1 MKREWRGRCSLQQRR
16 LEFLHSSPK
25 NRPVIGVQK
34 PNHMSQQSRNKGAS
48 APSSLHPSAILDH
61 AIAAHRSGNLSDA
74 ERAYTTI
81 LKGSRT
87 HPVALHML
95 GLLHAQRGK
104 FADAEPLLKKA
115 ARADP
120 GNADVLFNYA
130 NVLRALDK
138 TDDAL
143 AWLAK
148 VIALSPNFAGA
159 HLNRGAILLARKELH
174 GAIAEF
180 DRAIAIA
187 PSSAAFANRGSA
199 FQQLGRLDEA
209 HGSYQSAVELAPSDP
224 QKHFALSEVL
234 TQMGRDDEAIGA
246 LERTVALDKAF
257 PFALSKLVASRRK
270 RADWRSFE
278 REQAALDEAVESGV
292 VVDPFTFF
300 HASSS
305 PAHQLTCAKTYVAN
319 VAPDRGAAIRKTP
332 SPVSRLRVAY
342 MSADFRSHATAHLMA
357 GVFEEHDR
365 ERFDVS
371 AISYGPDD
379 RGEMRNRL
387 KAAFERFED
396 VSHLTDEDVA
406 KLIRQLDI
414 EILVDLGG
422 FTAGARPKIL
432 ARRAAPIQVNYL
444 GFPGTMG
451 ASYIDYIMADRI
463 VIPEAEQQHYAEKVI
478 YLPDSYQAS
487 DARRP
492 LLPNAPARNRVGLAD
507 DAFVYCAF
515 NRTSKITPV
524 LFDVWMR
531 LLTKTA
537 GSVLWL
543 LDGEPIARENLRR
556 EAVARGI
563 GAERIVFAPPVAA
576 DEHLARHQ
584 LADLFLDTLPYNA
597 HTTASDALW
606 AGLPILTCLGTAF
619 AGRVAASLLNAVGLP
634 ELVTHSLD
642 EYEGLALR
650 IAHDSE
656 LRTAL
661 KSKLATNRTSWPL
674 FDTIGMTRHIEKAFN
689 EMWRRHCAGEA
700 PASFAV

>member
-1 MKREWRGRCSLQQRR
+1 
-16 LEFLHSSPK
+16 
-25 NRPVIGVQK
+25 
-34 PNHMSQQSRNKGAS
+34 MSQHGRNKGAS
-48 APSSLHPSAILDH
+48 APSSLHPSTVLDQ
-61 AIAAHRSGNLSDA
+61 AIAAHRAGNVSEA
-74 ERAYTTI
+74 ERAYTAI

-95 GLLHAQRGK
+95 GLLRAQRGN

-115 ARADP
+115 VRVDP
-120 GNADVLFNYA
+120 GNPDVLFNYA

-143 AWLAK
+143 DWLAK
-148 VIALSPNFAGA
+148 AIALAPNFAGA
-159 HLNRGAILLARKELH
+159 HLNRGAILMARKELH
-174 GAIAEF
+174 DAIAEF

-199 FQQLGRLDEA
+199 LHQLDRLDEA
-209 HGSYQSAVELAPSDP
+209 HDSYQRAVELGPSNP
-224 QKHFALSEVL
+224 QNHFLLSEVL
-234 TQMGRDDEAIGA
+234 TQMGRHDEAIGA

-257 PFALSKLVASRRK
+257 PFALSKLVGSRRQ

-278 REQAALDEAVESGV
+278 VEQAALDEAVESGV
-292 VVDPFTFF
+292 AVDPLTFF

-305 PAHQLTCAKTYVAN
+305 PAHQLTCAKTFVAK
-319 VAPDRGAAIRKTP
+319 VASERGAAIPRAP

-342 MSADFRSHATAHLMA
+342 LSADYRNHATANLMA

-365 ERFDVS
+365 ERFEVS

-379 RGEMRNRL
+379 RSEMRNRL
-387 KAAFERFED
+387 QAAFERFED
-396 VSHLTDEDVA
+396 VRDLADEDVV

-414 EILVDLGG
+414 DVLVDLGG
-422 FTAGARPKIL
+422 FTTGARPKIL
-432 ARRAAPIQVNYL
+432 ACRAAPLQVSYL

-451 ASYIDYIMADRI
+451 ASYIDYVIADRI
-463 VIPEAEQQHYAEKVI
+463 VIPEAEQKYYAEKVV
-478 YLPDSYQAS
+478 YLPDSYQAT

-492 LLPNAPARNRVGLAD
+492 LLPNGPTRSEVGLPE

-515 NRTSKITPV
+515 NRASKITPV

-531 LLTKTA
+531 LLTRTA

-543 LDGEPIARENLRR
+543 LDGDPTARENLRR
-556 EAVARGI
+556 EAVARGVA
-563 GAERIVFAPPVAA
+563 AERIVFAPPVPAY
-576 DEHLARHQ
+576 EHLARHR

-606 AGLPILTCLGTAF
+606 AGLPVLTCLGTAF

-634 ELVTHSLD
+634 ELVTRSLD
-642 EYEGLALR
+642 EYEVLALR
-650 IAHDSE
+650 IAHDAE

-661 KSKLATNRTSWPL
+661 KSKLAAHRASWPL
-674 FDTIGMTRHIEKAFN
+674 FDTVGMTRHIESAFN

-700 PASFAV
+700 PASFAVQISS

>member
-1 MKREWRGRCSLQQRR
+1 
-16 LEFLHSSPK
+16 
-25 NRPVIGVQK
+25 
-34 PNHMSQQSRNKGAS
+34 MSQQSRNKGAS
-48 APSSLHPSAILDH
+48 APSSSHLSVILDQ
-61 AIAAHRSGNLSDA
+61 AIAAHRSGNLAEA

-81 LKGSRT
+81 LKGSKT
-87 HPVALHML
+87 QPVALHML
-95 GLLHAQRGK
+95 GLLHAQKGD
-104 FADAEPLLKKA
+104 FAHAEPLLKKA
-115 ARADP
+115 ARINPGDP
-120 GNADVLFNYA
+120 HVLFNYA
-130 NVLRALDK
+130 NVLRALNK

-143 AWLAK
+143 AWFAK
-148 VIALSPNFAGA
+148 AIALSPNLADA
-159 HLNRGAILLARKELH
+159 HLNRGAILLARHELRE
-174 GAIAEF
+174 AIAEF

-199 FQQLGRLDEA
+199 FRELGQLDEA
-209 HGSYQSAVELAPSDP
+209 LASYQRAVELAPSNP
-224 QKHFALSEVL
+224 QMHFALSEVL
-234 TQMGRDDEAIGA
+234 TQMGRHDEAIGA
-246 LERTVALDKAF
+246 LERTVALNKAF
-257 PFALSKLVASRRK
+257 PFALSKLVDFRRK

-278 REQAALDEAVESGV
+278 REQAGLDEAVESGV
-292 VVDPFTFF
+292 AVDPFTFL

-305 PAHQLTCAKTYVAN
+305 PALELACAKVFVAI
-319 VAPDRGAAIRKTP
+319 VAPERDPARPRTP
-332 SPVSRLRVAY
+332 SPAARLRIAY
-342 MSADFRSHATAHLMA
+342 LSADFRNHATANLMA

-365 ERFDVS
+365 ARFDIT

-379 RGEMRNRL
+379 GSKMRDRL

-396 VSHLTDEDVA
+396 GSHLTDEDVVE
-406 KLIRQLDI
+406 LIRQLDI
-414 EILVDLGG
+414 EVLVDLGG

-463 VIPEAEQQHYAEKVI
+463 VIPEGEQKHYAEKVI
-478 YLPDSYQAS
+478 YLPHTYQAT

-492 LLPNAPARNRVGLAD
+492 LPANGPPRSEVGLPD
-507 DAFVYCAF
+507 DAFVYCGF
-515 NRTSKITPV
+515 NRTSKITPP

-531 LLTKTA
+531 LLAKTA

-543 LDGEPIARENLRR
+543 LDGDPIARENLRR

-563 GAERIVFAPPVAA
+563 AAERIVFAPQVPA
-576 DEHLARHQ
+576 DQHLARHR

-597 HTTASDALW
+597 HTATSDALW
-606 AGLPILTCLGTAF
+606 AGLPVLTCLGTAF
-619 AGRVAASLLNAVGLP
+619 PGRVAASLLNAVGLP
-634 ELVTHSLD
+634 ELVTRSLD

-661 KSKLATNRTSWPL
+661 ASKLATHRSTWPL
-674 FDTIGMTRHIEKAFN
+674 FDTVGMTRHLEKAFV
-689 EMWRRHCAGEA
+689 ETWRRHCAGEA

>member
-1 MKREWRGRCSLQQRR
+1 
-16 LEFLHSSPK
+16 
-25 NRPVIGVQK
+25 
-34 PNHMSQQSRNKGAS
+34 MSQQSRNKGAS
-48 APSSLHPSAILDH
+48 APTSPHLSANLDQ
-61 AIAAHRSGNLSDA
+61 AIAAHRSGNLLEA

-81 LKGSRT
+81 LKGSKT
-87 HPVALHML
+87 QPVALHML
-95 GLLHAQRGK
+95 GLLHAQRGD
-104 FADAEPLLKKA
+104 FVDAEPLLKKA
-115 ARADP
+115 VRVDP
-120 GNADVLFNYA
+120 DNPHVLFNYA

-148 VIALSPNFAGA
+148 ALALSPNFADA
-159 HLNRGAILLARKELH
+159 HLNRGAILMARQELH

-199 FQQLGRLDEA
+199 FRQLGQLDDS
-209 HGSYQSAVELAPSDP
+209 HDSYQSAIELAPPNP
-224 QKHFALSEVL
+224 QNHFVLSEVL
-234 TQMGRDDEAIGA
+234 TQMGRHEEAVGA
-246 LERTVALDKAF
+246 LERTVALNKAF
-257 PFALSKLVASRRK
+257 PFALSNLVASRRK

-278 REQAALDEAVESGV
+278 HEQTALDEAVETGV
-292 VVDPFTFF
+292 AVDPFTFF

-305 PAHQLTCAKTYVAN
+305 PARQLTCAKTYVAN
-319 VAPDRGAAIRKTP
+319 VAPERAGEIPRMP

-342 MSADFRSHATAHLMA
+342 LSADFRNHATANLMA

-365 ERFDVS
+365 ERFAVS

-379 RGEMRNRL
+379 GSKMRDRL
-387 KAAFERFED
+387 NAAFERFED
-396 VSHLTDEDVA
+396 VSRLTDQDVVT
-406 KLIRQLDI
+406 LIRQLDI
-414 EILVDLGG
+414 EVLVDLGG

-463 VIPEAEQQHYAEKVI
+463 VIPEDEQKHYAEKVI
-478 YLPDSYQAS
+478 YLPHGYQAT
-487 DARRP
+487 DAKRS
-492 LLPNAPARNRVGLAD
+492 LLLNGPTRSEVGLAE

-515 NRTSKITPV
+515 NRTPKITPV

-531 LLTKTA
+531 LLSKTA
-537 GSVLWL
+537 GSILWL
-543 LDGEPIARENLRR
+543 LDGDPIASENLRR

-563 GAERIVFAPPVAA
+563 AAERIVFAPIVPA

-584 LADLFLDTLPYNA
+584 LADLYLDTLPYNA
-597 HTTASDALW
+597 HTSTSDALW
-606 AGLPILTCLGTAF
+606 AGLPVLTCLGTAF

-634 ELVTHSLD
+634 ELVTRSLD

-656 LRTAL
+656 LRAAL
-661 KSKLATNRTSWPL
+661 KSKLATHRSTWPL
-674 FDTIGMTRHIEKAFN
+674 FDTVGMTRQIEKAFN
-689 EMWRRHCAGEA
+689 EMWRRHCAGET

>member
-1 MKREWRGRCSLQQRR
+1 
-16 LEFLHSSPK
+16 
-25 NRPVIGVQK
+25 
-34 PNHMSQQSRNKGAS
+34 MSQQSRNRGAS
-48 APSSLHPSAILDH
+48 APASLHRSAILDQ
-61 AIAAHRSGNLSDA
+61 AIAAHRSGNLSEA

-81 LKGSRT
+81 LRGSRT

-95 GLLHAQRGK
+95 GLLHAQRGN
-104 FADAEPLLKKA
+104 FGEAEPLLKKA
-115 ARADP
+115 VRLDA
-120 GNADVLFNYA
+120 GNPDVLFNYA

-143 AWLAK
+143 AWFAK
-148 VIALSPNFAGA
+148 VIVLSPNFAEA
-159 HLNRGAILLARKELH
+159 HLNRGAILMARQELH

-199 FQQLGRLDEA
+199 FRQLGQLDEA
-209 HGSYQSAVELAPSDP
+209 HDSYQNAIELAPPNP
-224 QKHFALSEVL
+224 QNHFVLSEVL
-234 TQMGRDDEAIGA
+234 TQMGRHDEAIGA

-257 PFALSKLVASRRK
+257 PFALSNLVASRRK
-270 RADWRSFE
+270 RADWRNFE
-278 REQAALDEAVESGV
+278 REQAALDEAVKTGV
-292 VVDPFTFF
+292 AVDPFTFF

-319 VAPDRGAAIRKTP
+319 VVPGRGAAISGTP
-332 SPVSRLRVAY
+332 SPASRLRVAY
-342 MSADFRSHATAHLMA
+342 LSADFRNHATAHLMA
-357 GVFEEHDR
+357 GVFEAHDR
-365 ERFDVS
+365 ERFEIS

-379 RGEMRNRL
+379 GGEMRDRL

-396 VSHLTDEDVA
+396 VSHLPDEDVVE
-406 KLIRQLDI
+406 LIRQLGI
-414 EILVDLGG
+414 EVLVDLGG

-451 ASYIDYIMADRI
+451 ASYIDYVMADRI
-463 VIPEAEQQHYAEKVI
+463 VIPEGEQQHYAEKVI
-478 YLPDSYQAS
+478 YLPDSYQAT

-492 LLPNAPARNRVGLAD
+492 ILANGPARSEVGLAE

-515 NRTSKITPV
+515 NRTSKITPL

-531 LLTKTA
+531 LLSKTD

-543 LDGEPIARENLRR
+543 LDGDPIARENLRR

-563 GAERIVFAPPVAA
+563 AADRIVFAPLVPT

-597 HTTASDALW
+597 HTGASDALW
-606 AGLPILTCLGTAF
+606 AGLPVLTCLGTAF

-634 ELVTHSLD
+634 ELVTRSLD
-642 EYEGLALR
+642 EYEDLALR

-661 KSKLATNRTSWPL
+661 KSKLASHRTTWPL
-674 FDTIGMTRHIEKAFN
+674 FDTARMTRHIEKALN
-689 EMWRRHCAGEA
+689 EMWRRHYAGEA

>member
-1 MKREWRGRCSLQQRR
+1 MHQFTKKPTRRRGAES
-16 LEFLHSSPK
+16 
-25 NRPVIGVQK
+25 
-34 PNHMSQQSRNKGAS
+34 NHMSQQGRNKGAS
-48 APSSLHPSAILDH
+48 APTSPHLSANLDQ
-61 AIAAHRSGNLSDA
+61 AIAAHRSGNLLEA

-81 LKGSRT
+81 LKGSKT
-87 HPVALHML
+87 QPVALHML
-95 GLLHAQRGK
+95 GLLHAQRGD

-115 ARADP
+115 ARIDA
-120 GNADVLFNYA
+120 GNPDVLFNYA

-143 AWLAK
+143 AWFAK
-148 VIALSPNFAGA
+148 VIALAPNFADA
-159 HLNRGAILLARKELH
+159 HLNRGAILMARQELH
-174 GAIAEF
+174 DAITEF

-199 FQQLGRLDEA
+199 FQKLGQLDEA
-209 HGSYQSAVELAPSDP
+209 LANYQHAVELAPSNP
-224 QKHFALSEVL
+224 QNHFVLSEIL
-234 TQMGRDDEAIGA
+234 AQMGRDDEAIGA
-246 LERTVALDKAF
+246 LERTVALNKAF
-257 PFALSKLVASRRK
+257 PFALSKLVAFRRK

-278 REQAALDEAVESGV
+278 HEQTALDEAVKTGV
-292 VVDPFTFF
+292 PVDPFNFF

-305 PAHQLTCAKTYVAN
+305 SALQLTCAKTYVAE
-319 VAPDRGAAIRKTP
+319 VAPDRHVAIPRTP

-342 MSADFRSHATAHLMA
+342 LSADFRNHATANLMA
-357 GVFEEHDR
+357 GVFEEHDHA
-365 ERFDVS
+365 RFEVS

-379 RGEMRNRL
+379 GSKMRDRL
-387 KAAFERFED
+387 NAAFERFED
-396 VSHLTDEDVA
+396 VSRLTDQDVV

-414 EILVDLGG
+414 EVLVDLGG

-463 VIPEAEQQHYAEKVI
+463 VIPEGEQQHYAEKVI
-478 YLPDSYQAS
+478 YLPHSYQAT
-487 DARRP
+487 DARRQ
-492 LLPNAPARNRVGLAD
+492 LLPNGSTRSEVGLLD

-515 NRTSKITPV
+515 NRISKITPP

-531 LLTKTA
+531 LLAKTA

-543 LDGEPIARENLRR
+543 LDGDPIASENLRR
-556 EAVARGI
+556 EAVARRI
-563 GAERIVFAPPVAA
+563 AAERIVFAPQVPA
-576 DEHLARHQ
+576 DEHLARHR
-584 LADLFLDTLPYNA
+584 LADLYLDTLPYNA
-597 HTTASDALW
+597 HTATSDALW
-606 AGLPILTCLGTAF
+606 AGLPVLTCLGTAF

-634 ELVTHSLD
+634 ELVTQSLD

-661 KSKLATNRTSWPL
+661 KSKLAAHRSTWPL
-674 FDTIGMTRHIEKAFN
+674 FDTVGMTRHLEKAFN
-689 EMWRRHCAGEA
+689 EMWRRHCAGET

>member
-1 MKREWRGRCSLQQRR
+1 
-16 LEFLHSSPK
+16 
-25 NRPVIGVQK
+25 
-34 PNHMSQQSRNKGAS
+34 MSQQNRNKGAS
-48 APSSLHPSAILDH
+48 AHSAILDH
-61 AIAAHRSGNLSDA
+61 AIAAHRSGNISEA

-81 LKGSRT
+81 LRGSKT

-95 GLLHAQRGK
+95 GLLHAQRGN

-115 ARADP
+115 ARVNPDDP
-120 GNADVLFNYA
+120 HVVFNYA

-143 AWLAK
+143 AWLSKA
-148 VIALSPNFAGA
+148 IALSPNFADA
-159 HLNRGAILLARKELH
+159 HLNRGAILIARQEFRDAIVEL
-174 GAIAEF
+174 
-180 DRAIAIA
+180 DRAIALA

-199 FQQLGRLDEA
+199 FQQLGQLDEA
-209 HGSYQSAVELAPSDP
+209 HDSYRNAIKLAPSNP
-224 QKHFALSEVL
+224 QNHFALSEIL
-234 TQMGRDDEAIGA
+234 TQIGRHDEAIGA

-257 PFALSKLVASRRK
+257 PFALSQLVASRRK

-278 REQAALDEAVESGV
+278 REQAALDEAVEAGV
-292 VVDPFTFF
+292 AIDPFTFF

-305 PAHQLTCAKTYVAN
+305 PALQLACAKTYVAS
-319 VAPDRGAAIRKTP
+319 VAPERGLAISGTP
-332 SPVSRLRVAY
+332 SPASRLRVAY
-342 MSADFRSHATAHLMA
+342 LSADFRNHATANLMA
-357 GVFEEHDR
+357 GLFEAHDR
-365 ERFDVS
+365 KRFDVS

-379 RGEMRNRL
+379 GSIMRDRL
-387 KAAFERFED
+387 KAAFERYED
-396 VSHLTDEDVA
+396 VRDLADEGVVE
-406 KLIRQLDI
+406 LIRQLDI
-414 EILVDLGG
+414 DILVDLGG

-451 ASYIDYIMADRI
+451 ASYIDYVMADRV
-463 VIPEAEQQHYAEKVI
+463 VIPEGEQKYYAEKVI
-478 YLPDSYQAS
+478 YLPDSYQVT
-487 DARRP
+487 DAKRP
-492 LLPNAPARNRVGLAD
+492 VLPNVPARSEVGLAD

-515 NRTSKITPV
+515 NRMSKFTPA

-531 LLTKTA
+531 LLGKTA

-543 LDGEPIARENLRR
+543 LEGDPIARENLRR

-563 GAERIVFAPPVAA
+563 AAERIVFAPHAPV

-584 LADLFLDTLPYNA
+584 LADLFLDTLPYTS
-597 HTTASDALW
+597 HTAASDALW
-606 AGLPILTCLGTAF
+606 AGLPVVTCLGTAF

-634 ELVTHSLD
+634 ELVTRSLD
-642 EYEGLALR
+642 EYESLALR

-656 LRTAL
+656 LRIAL
-661 KSKLATNRTSWPL
+661 KSKLASQRATWPL
-674 FDTIGMTRHIEKAFN
+674 FDTVKMTRNIEKAFN

>member
-1 MKREWRGRCSLQQRR
+1 M
-16 LEFLHSSPK
+16 
-25 NRPVIGVQK
+25 
-34 PNHMSQQSRNKGAS
+34 A
-48 APSSLHPSAILDH
+48 
-61 AIAAHRSGNLSDA
+61 
-74 ERAYTTI
+74 I

-95 GLLHAQRGK
+95 GLLHAQRGN
-104 FADAEPLLKKA
+104 FPDAEPLLKKA
-115 ARADP
+115 VRVDP
-120 GNADVLFNYA
+120 GNPDVLFNYA

-143 AWLAK
+143 DWLAK
-148 VIALSPNFAGA
+148 AIALAPNFAGA
-159 HLNRGAILLARKELH
+159 HLNRGAILMARKELH
-174 GAIAEF
+174 DAIAEF

-199 FQQLGRLDEA
+199 LHQLDRLDEA
-209 HGSYQSAVELAPSDP
+209 HDSYQRAVELGPSNP
-224 QKHFALSEVL
+224 QNHFLLSEVL
-234 TQMGRDDEAIGA
+234 TQMGRHDEAIGA
-246 LERTVALDKAF
+246 LERTVALEKAF
-257 PFALSKLVASRRK
+257 PFALSKLVGSRRK
-270 RADWRSFE
+270 RADWRNFE
-278 REQAALDEAVESGV
+278 REQAALDEAVETGV
-292 VVDPFTFF
+292 AVDPFTFF

-305 PAHQLTCAKTYVAN
+305 PAHQLTCAKTYVVN
-319 VAPDRGAAIRKTP
+319 VAPEWGAAISGTP
-332 SPVSRLRVAY
+332 SPASRLRVAY
-342 MSADFRSHATAHLMA
+342 LSADFYNHATAHLMA

-365 ERFDVS
+365 ERFEIS

-379 RGEMRNRL
+379 RGEMRGRL

-396 VSHLTDEDVA
+396 VSHLPDEDVVE
-406 KLIRQLDI
+406 LIRQLNI
-414 EILVDLGG
+414 EVLVDLGG

-451 ASYIDYIMADRI
+451 ASYIDYVMADRI
-463 VIPEAEQQHYAEKVI
+463 VIPEGEQKHYAEKVI
-478 YLPDSYQAS
+478 YLPDSYQAT

-492 LLPNAPARNRVGLAD
+492 PLPNGPARSEVGLAD

-515 NRTSKITPV
+515 NRTSKITPL

-531 LLTKTA
+531 LLAKTA

-543 LDGEPIARENLRR
+543 LDGDPIARENLRR

-563 GAERIVFAPPVAA
+563 AADRIVFAPLVPA

-597 HTTASDALW
+597 HTGASDALW
-606 AGLPILTCLGTAF
+606 AGLPVLTCLGTAF

-634 ELVTHSLD
+634 ELVTRSLD
-642 EYEGLALR
+642 EYEDLALQ
-650 IAHDSE
+650 IARDSE

-661 KSKLATNRTSWPL
+661 KSKLAARRTTWPL
-674 FDTIGMTRHIEKAFN
+674 FDTAQMTRHIEKAFN
-689 EMWRRHCAGEA
+689 EMWRRHYAGEA

>member
-1 MKREWRGRCSLQQRR
+1 MT
-16 LEFLHSSPK
+16 
-25 NRPVIGVQK
+25 
-34 PNHMSQQSRNKGAS
+34 QQSRSNGAS
-48 APSSLHPSAILDH
+48 ALSSARPSAILDL
-61 AIAAHRSGNLSDA
+61 AIAAHRSGKLSEA
-74 ERAYTTI
+74 EQAYTTI
-81 LKGSRT
+81 LRGSKT

-95 GLLHAQRGK
+95 GLLHAQRGN

-115 ARADP
+115 ARVDS
-120 GNADVLFNYA
+120 GNPHVLFNYA
-130 NVLRALDK
+130 NVLRALEK

-143 AWLAK
+143 VWFAK
-148 VIALSPNFAGA
+148 VIVLSPNFADA
-159 HLNRGAILLARKELH
+159 HLNRGAILLARKDLH

-180 DRAIAIA
+180 DRAIAVA

-199 FQQLGRLDEA
+199 FHQLGQLDEA
-209 HGSYQSAVELAPSDP
+209 RDSYQSAVELAPSDP
-224 QKHFALSEVL
+224 QSHFALSEVL

-246 LERTVALDKAF
+246 LERTVALNKAF
-257 PFALSKLVASRRK
+257 PFALSKLVGFRRK
-270 RADWRSFE
+270 RADWRGFE
-278 REQAALDEAVESGV
+278 REQVALDEAVASGV
-292 VVDPFTFF
+292 VIDPMVFL

-305 PAHQLTCAKTYVAN
+305 PAHQLTCMKTYVAE
-319 VAPDRGAAIRKTP
+319 VVPERGAAISRTRLP
-332 SPVSRLRVAY
+332 ASRLRVAY
-342 MSADFRSHATAHLMA
+342 MSADFRRHATAYLTA
-357 GVFEEHDR
+357 GLFEAHDR

-379 RGEMRNRL
+379 GSQMRSRL

-396 VSHLTDEDVA
+396 VSHLTKEDTV

-414 EILVDLGG
+414 DILVDLGG
-422 FTAGARPKIL
+422 FTAFARPEIL
-432 ARRAAPIQVNYL
+432 ARRAAPLQVNYL

-451 ASYIDYIMADRI
+451 ASYIDYVMADRI
-463 VIPEAEQQHYAEKVI
+463 VIPEDEQKHYAEKVI
-478 YLPDSYQAS
+478 YLPDSYQVT
-487 DARRP
+487 DAKRP
-492 LLPNAPARNRVGLAD
+492 ILPNVPARSEVGLPE

-515 NRTSKITPV
+515 NRTSKITPL

-543 LDGEPIARENLRR
+543 LDGDPAARENLRR
-556 EAVARGI
+556 EAVARGVA
-563 GAERIVFAPPVAA
+563 AERIVFAPSVPA

-606 AGLPILTCLGTAF
+606 AGLPVLTCLGTAF

-634 ELVTHSLD
+634 ELVTRSLE
-642 EYEGLALR
+642 EYERLALR
-650 IAHDSE
+650 IAQDSE

-661 KSKLATNRTSWPL
+661 KSKLATHRSTWPL
-674 FDTIGMTRHIEKAFN
+674 FDTVGMTRHIEKAFD

-700 PASFAV
+700 PASFAVQAG

>member
-1 MKREWRGRCSLQQRR
+1 
-16 LEFLHSSPK
+16 
-25 NRPVIGVQK
+25 
-34 PNHMSQQSRNKGAS
+34 MSQQRRNKGAS
-48 APSSLHPSAILDH
+48 APSSLHPSAILDQ

-74 ERAYTTI
+74 ERAYASI
-81 LKGSRT
+81 LRASRT
-87 HPVALHML
+87 HPIALHML
-95 GLLHAQRGK
+95 GLLHAQRGN
-104 FADAEPLLKKA
+104 FVDAEPLLKKA
-115 ARADP
+115 ARVEP
-120 GNADVLFNYA
+120 GNPQVLFNYA

-148 VIALSPNFAGA
+148 AIALSPNFADA
-159 HLNRGAILLARKELH
+159 HLNRGAILMARQELH
-174 GAIAEF
+174 AAIAEF

-199 FQQLGRLDEA
+199 FQQLGQLDEA
-209 HGSYQSAVELAPSDP
+209 HDSYQRAAALAPSDP
-224 QKHFALSEVL
+224 QNHFALSEVL
-234 TQMGRDDEAIGA
+234 TRMGRDDEAIGA

-278 REQAALDEAVESGV
+278 REQAALDEILEAGALI
-292 VVDPFTFF
+292 DPFTFF

-305 PAHQLTCAKTYVAN
+305 PARQLTCAKTYVAN
-319 VAPDRGAAIRKTP
+319 VAPDRGAARPRTP
-332 SPVSRLRVAY
+332 SPASRLRVAY
-342 MSADFRSHATAHLMA
+342 MSADFRNHATANLMA
-357 GVFEEHDR
+357 GVFEAHDR
-365 ERFDVS
+365 ARFDIS

-379 RGEMRNRL
+379 RSEMRNRL

-396 VSHLTDEDVA
+396 VSHLADEDVVELTR
-406 KLIRQLDI
+406 KLDI

-432 ARRAAPIQVNYL
+432 ARRPAPIQVSYL

-463 VIPEAEQQHYAEKVI
+463 VIPEAEQQHYTEKVI
-478 YLPDSYQAS
+478 YLPDSYQAT

-492 LLPNAPARNRVGLAD
+492 LLPNAPARSEVGLAD

-515 NRTSKITPV
+515 NRTPKITPL

-531 LLTKTA
+531 LLAKTPK
-537 GSVLWL
+537 SVLWL
-543 LDGEPIARENLRR
+543 LDGDPIATENLRR
-556 EAVARGI
+556 EAAARGI
-563 GAERIVFAPPVAA
+563 AAERIVFAPSVPAE
-576 DEHLARHQ
+576 EHLARHQ

-597 HTTASDALW
+597 HTAASDALW
-606 AGLPILTCLGTAF
+606 AGLPVVTCLGTAF

-634 ELVTHSLD
+634 ELVTRSLD
-642 EYEGLALR
+642 EYEALALR
-650 IAHDSE
+650 IAHDVE

-661 KSKLATNRTSWPL
+661 KSKLAAHRSTRPL
-674 FDTIGMTRHIEKAFN
+674 FDTVRMTRHIEKALS

-700 PASFAV
+700 PASFAVPTSP

>member
-1 MKREWRGRCSLQQRR
+1 
-16 LEFLHSSPK
+16 
-25 NRPVIGVQK
+25 
-34 PNHMSQQSRNKGAS
+34 MSQQSRNKGAS
-48 APSSLHPSAILDH
+48 APTSPHLSANLDQ
-61 AIAAHRSGNLSDA
+61 AIAAHRSGNLLEA

-81 LKGSRT
+81 LKGSKT
-87 HPVALHML
+87 HPIALHML
-95 GLLHAQRGK
+95 GLLHIQQGD

-115 ARADP
+115 VRVDP
-120 GNADVLFNYA
+120 GNPHVVFNYA

-143 AWLAK
+143 AWFAK
-148 VIALSPNFAGA
+148 VIALSPNFAEA

-174 GAIAEF
+174 GAIAEL

-199 FQQLGRLDEA
+199 FQQLGQLDEA
-209 HGSYQSAVELAPSDP
+209 LVGYQRAVELAPSNP
-224 QKHFALSEVL
+224 QNHFALSEIL
-234 TQMGRDDEAIGA
+234 AQMGRDDEAIGA
-246 LERTVALDKAF
+246 LERTIALNKAF
-257 PFALSKLVASRRK
+257 PFALSKLVAFRRK

-278 REQAALDEAVESGV
+278 HEQTALDEAVKTGV
-292 VVDPFTFF
+292 AVDPFIFF

-305 PAHQLTCAKTYVAN
+305 SALQLTCAKTYVAEI
-319 VAPDRGAAIRKTP
+319 APDRRVAIPRPP

-342 MSADFRSHATAHLMA
+342 LSADFRRHATAHLTA

-365 ERFDVS
+365 ARFDVT
-371 AISYGPDD
+371 AISYGPED
-379 RGEMRNRL
+379 GSEMRSRL

-396 VSHLTDEDVA
+396 VSHLTDEDVV

-414 EILVDLGG
+414 EVLVDLGG

-451 ASYIDYIMADRI
+451 ASYIDYVMADRI
-463 VIPEAEQQHYAEKVI
+463 VIPEGEQKHYAEKVI
-478 YLPDSYQAS
+478 YLPDSYQAT

-492 LLPNAPARNRVGLAD
+492 PLPNGPARSEAGLAD

-515 NRTSKITPV
+515 NRTSKITPL

-531 LLTKTA
+531 LLAKTA

-543 LDGEPIARENLRR
+543 LDGDPIARENLKR
-556 EAVARGI
+556 EAIARGI
-563 GAERIVFAPPVAA
+563 AAERIVFAPQVPA

-584 LADLFLDTLPYNA
+584 LADLYLDTLPYNA
-597 HTTASDALW
+597 HTSTSDALW
-606 AGLPILTCLGTAF
+606 AGLPVLTCLGTAF
-619 AGRVAASLLNAVGLP
+619 PGRVAASLLNAVGLP
-634 ELVTHSLD
+634 ELVTLSLD

-661 KSKLATNRTSWPL
+661 KSKLAAHRSTWPL
-674 FDTIGMTRHIEKAFN
+674 FDTAGMTRHLEKAFN

>member
-1 MKREWRGRCSLQQRR
+1 
-16 LEFLHSSPK
+16 
-25 NRPVIGVQK
+25 
-34 PNHMSQQSRNKGAS
+34 MSQQSRNKGAS
-48 APSSLHPSAILDH
+48 APTSPHLSANLDQ
-61 AIAAHRSGNLSDA
+61 AIAAHRSGNLLEA

-81 LKGSRT
+81 LKGSKT
-87 HPVALHML
+87 QPVALHML
-95 GLLHAQRGK
+95 GLLHAQRGD

-115 ARADP
+115 VRVDP
-120 GNADVLFNYA
+120 SNPHVLFNYA

-148 VIALSPNFAGA
+148 AIALSPNFADA
-159 HLNRGAILLARKELH
+159 HLNRGAILMARQELH

-180 DRAIAIA
+180 DRAIAIR
-187 PSSAAFANRGSA
+187 PSSAAFANRGSV
-199 FQQLGRLDEA
+199 FQQLGQLDEA
-209 HGSYQSAVELAPSDP
+209 LGSYQRAVELAPSDP
-224 QKHFALSEVL
+224 QNHFALSEVL

-246 LERTVALDKAF
+246 LERTIALNKTF

-278 REQAALDEAVESGV
+278 HEQATLDEAVESGV
-292 VVDPFTFF
+292 AIDPFTFF

-305 PAHQLTCAKTYVAN
+305 PARQLTCAKTYVAN
-319 VAPDRGAAIRKTP
+319 VAPERAGEIPRTP
-332 SPVSRLRVAY
+332 PPVSRLRVAY
-342 MSADFRSHATAHLMA
+342 LSADFRNHATANLMA

-365 ERFDVS
+365 ARFAVS

-379 RGEMRNRL
+379 GSKMRDRL
-387 KAAFERFED
+387 NAAFERFED
-396 VSHLTDEDVA
+396 VSRLTDQDVV

-414 EILVDLGG
+414 EVLVDLGG

-432 ARRAAPIQVNYL
+432 AHRAAPIQVNYL

-463 VIPEAEQQHYAEKVI
+463 VIPEGEQKYYAEKVV
-478 YLPDSYQAS
+478 YLPDSYQAT
-487 DARRP
+487 DAKRS
-492 LLPNAPARNRVGLAD
+492 LLPNVPARSEVGLAE

-515 NRTSKITPV
+515 NRTPKITPV

-531 LLTKTA
+531 LLAKTA

-543 LDGEPIARENLRR
+543 LDGDPIARENLKR

-563 GAERIVFAPPVAA
+563 AAERIVFAPQVPA

-584 LADLFLDTLPYNA
+584 LADLYLDTLPYNA
-597 HTTASDALW
+597 HTAASDALW
-606 AGLPILTCLGTAF
+606 AGLPVLSCLGTAF

-634 ELVTHSLD
+634 ELVTRSLD
-642 EYEGLALR
+642 EYESLALR
-650 IAHDSE
+650 IAHDSD
-656 LRTAL
+656 LRAAL
-661 KSKLATNRTSWPL
+661 KSKLATNRSTWPL
-674 FDTIGMTRHIEKAFN
+674 FDTVGMTRHIEKAFN

>member
-1 MKREWRGRCSLQQRR
+1 
-16 LEFLHSSPK
+16 
-25 NRPVIGVQK
+25 
-34 PNHMSQQSRNKGAS
+34 MSQQSRNKGAS
-48 APSSLHPSAILDH
+48 APSSLHTSAILDQ
-61 AIAAHRSGNLSDA
+61 AIAAHRSGDLPAA

-81 LKGSRT
+81 LRGSRT
-87 HPVALHML
+87 HPIALHML
-95 GLLHAQRGK
+95 GLLHAQRGN

-115 ARADP
+115 VRVDS
-120 GNADVLFNYA
+120 GNPDVLFNYA

-148 VIALSPNFAGA
+148 AIALSPNFADA
-159 HLNRGAILLARKELH
+159 HLNRGAILMARQELH

-199 FQQLGRLDEA
+199 FQQLDRLDEA
-209 HGSYQSAVELAPSDP
+209 HDSYQRAVELAPSNP
-224 QKHFALSEVL
+224 QNHFALSEVL
-234 TQMGRDDEAIGA
+234 AQLGRHDEAVAA
-246 LERTVALDKAF
+246 LERTVALKKAF
-257 PFALSKLVASRRK
+257 PFALSKLVASRRQL
-270 RADWRSFE
+270 ADWRSFE
-278 REQAALDEAVESGV
+278 TEQAALDEAVEAGV
-292 VVDPFTFF
+292 AVDPFTFF

-319 VAPDRGAAIRKTP
+319 VAPERGAAIPKTP

-357 GVFEEHDR
+357 GLFEEHDR

-379 RGEMRNRL
+379 RSEMRGRL

-396 VSHLTDEDVA
+396 VSHLTDEDVV

-414 EILVDLGG
+414 EVLVDLGG

-432 ARRAAPIQVNYL
+432 ARRPAPIQVNYL

-463 VIPEAEQQHYAEKVI
+463 VIPEGEQKHYAEKVI
-478 YLPDSYQAS
+478 YLPDSYQAT
-487 DARRP
+487 DAKRTD
-492 LLPNAPARNRVGLAD
+492 LSNVPARSEVGLAD

-515 NRTSKITPV
+515 NRTSKITPL

-543 LDGEPIARENLRR
+543 LDSDPIARENLRR

-563 GAERIVFAPPVAA
+563 AAERIVFAPHVPPE
-576 DEHLARHQ
+576 EHLARHQ
-584 LADLFLDTLPYNA
+584 LADLFLDTSPYNA
-597 HTTASDALW
+597 HTAASDALW
-606 AGLPILTCLGTAF
+606 AGLPVLTCLGTAF

-634 ELVTHSLD
+634 ELVTRSLD

-661 KSKLATNRTSWPL
+661 KSKLKTHRSTWPL
-674 FDTIGMTRHIEKAFN
+674 FDTVGMTRHVEKAFN
-689 EMWRRHCAGEA
+689 EIWRRHCAGEA

>member
-1 MKREWRGRCSLQQRR
+1 
-16 LEFLHSSPK
+16 
-25 NRPVIGVQK
+25 
-34 PNHMSQQSRNKGAS
+34 MSQQSRNTGAS
-48 APSSLHPSAILDH
+48 APSSLHPSAALDK
-61 AIAAHRSGNLSDA
+61 AISAQRSGNLSDA

-87 HPVALHML
+87 HPIALHML
-95 GLLHAQRGK
+95 GLLHAQRGN
-104 FADAEPLLKKA
+104 FAGAEPLLKKA
-115 ARADP
+115 ARVDS
-120 GNADVLFNYA
+120 GNPDVLFNYA

-148 VIALSPNFAGA
+148 VIALSPNFADA
-159 HLNRGAILLARKELH
+159 HLNRGAILMARHELH

-180 DRAIAIA
+180 DRAIAIE

-199 FQQLGRLDEA
+199 FHQLGQFDEA
-209 HGSYQSAVELAPSDP
+209 HDSYRRAIELAPSNP
-224 QKHFALSEVL
+224 QNHFVLSEVL
-234 TQMGRDDEAIGA
+234 TQMGREDEAITA
-246 LERTVALDKAF
+246 LERTVALNKTF
-257 PFALSKLVASRRK
+257 PFAFSKLVASRRM

-278 REQAALDEAVESGV
+278 VEQAAMDDAVDSHV
-292 VVDPFTFF
+292 PIDPFTFF

-305 PAHQLTCAKTYVAN
+305 PARQLTCAKTYVAN
-319 VAPDRGAAIRKTP
+319 VAPERGAAILRTP
-332 SPVSRLRVAY
+332 SPTSRLRVAY
-342 MSADFRSHATAHLMA
+342 LSADFRRHATAHLMA
-357 GVFEEHDR
+357 GVIEEHDR
-365 ERFDVS
+365 ERFEIS

-379 RGEMRNRL
+379 RSEMRDRL
-387 KAAFERFED
+387 TAAFERFED
-396 VSHLTDEDVA
+396 VSHFADEDVV

-414 EILVDLGG
+414 EVLVDLGG

-432 ARRAAPIQVNYL
+432 AGRAAPIQVNYL

-451 ASYIDYIMADRI
+451 ASYIDYVMADRI
-463 VIPEAEQQHYAEKVI
+463 VIPEGEQQHYAEKVI
-478 YLPDSYQAS
+478 YLPDTYQAT

-492 LLPNAPARNRVGLAD
+492 LPQNVPARTEVGLAD

-515 NRTSKITPV
+515 NRTAKITPV

-531 LLTKTA
+531 LLAKTA

-543 LDGEPIARENLRR
+543 LDGDPIATENLRR

-563 GAERIVFAPPVAA
+563 AAERIVFAPNVPA

-597 HTTASDALW
+597 HTGASDALW
-606 AGLPILTCLGTAF
+606 AGLPVLTCLGTAF

-634 ELVTHSLD
+634 ELVTQSLD
-642 EYEGLALR
+642 KYEELALR
-650 IAHDSE
+650 IARDSE

-661 KSKLATNRTSWPL
+661 KSKLAAHRATWPL
-674 FDTIGMTRHIEKAFN
+674 FDTTRMARHIEKAFN
-689 EMWRRHCAGEA
+689 EMWRRHYAGEA

>member
-1 MKREWRGRCSLQQRR
+1 
-16 LEFLHSSPK
+16 
-25 NRPVIGVQK
+25 
-34 PNHMSQQSRNKGAS
+34 MSQQSRNKGAS
-48 APSSLHPSAILDH
+48 APTSPHLSANLDQ
-61 AIAAHRSGNLSDA
+61 AIAAHRSGNLLEA
-74 ERAYTTI
+74 ELAYTTI
-81 LKGSRT
+81 LRGSKT
-87 HPVALHML
+87 HPIALHML
-95 GLLHAQRGK
+95 GLLHAQRGN
-104 FADAEPLLKKA
+104 FAGAEPLLKKA
-115 ARADP
+115 VRVDS
-120 GNADVLFNYA
+120 GNPHVLFNYA

-143 AWLAK
+143 AWFAK
-148 VIALSPNFAGA
+148 VIALSPNFAEA
-159 HLNRGAILLARKELH
+159 HLNRGAILLARKELQ

-199 FQQLGRLDEA
+199 SQQLGQLDEA
-209 HGSYQSAVELAPSDP
+209 HNSYQSAVELAPSNP
-224 QKHFALSEVL
+224 QNHFALSEVL

-257 PFALSKLVASRRK
+257 PFALSKLIASRRK

-278 REQAALDEAVESGV
+278 REQGALDEAVQSGAAI
-292 VVDPFTFF
+292 DPFAFF
-300 HASSS
+300 HVSSS

-319 VAPDRGAAIRKTP
+319 VAPERAGEIPRTP

-342 MSADFRSHATAHLMA
+342 LSADFRNHATAHLTA
-357 GVFEEHDR
+357 GLFEAHDR
-365 ERFDVS
+365 ERFEIS

-379 RGEMRNRL
+379 GSKMRSRL
-387 KAAFERFED
+387 EAAFERFED
-396 VSHLTDEDVA
+396 VSHLTDEAVV

-414 EILVDLGG
+414 EVLVDLGG

-451 ASYIDYIMADRI
+451 ASYIDYVMADRI
-463 VIPEAEQQHYAEKVI
+463 VIPGGEQKYYAEKVI
-478 YLPDSYQAS
+478 YLPDSYQVT
-487 DARRP
+487 DP
-492 LLPNAPARNRVGLAD
+492 KPLPNAPARSEVGLAE

-515 NRTSKITPV
+515 NRTSKITPP
-524 LFDVWMR
+524 LFEVWMR
-531 LLTKTA
+531 LLSKTH

-543 LDGEPIARENLRR
+543 LDGDPIARENLTR

-563 GAERIVFAPPVAA
+563 GAERIVFAPHVPV

-584 LADLFLDTLPYNA
+584 LADLFLDTLPYNS
-597 HTTASDALW
+597 HTAASDALW
-606 AGLPILTCLGTAF
+606 AGLPVLTCLGTAF

-634 ELVTHSLD
+634 ELVTRSLD
-642 EYEGLALR
+642 EYESLALR

-661 KSKLATNRTSWPL
+661 KSKLATHRTTWPL
-674 FDTIGMTRHIEKAFN
+674 FDTVGMTRHIEKAFN

>member
-1 MKREWRGRCSLQQRR
+1 M
-16 LEFLHSSPK
+16 FSPAK
-25 NRPVIGVQK
+25 ATSVFAPFAKHRPDIGVQK
-34 PNHMSQQSRNKGAS
+34 PNHMSQQGRNKGAS
-48 APSSLHPSAILDH
+48 APSSLHPSTILDQ

-81 LKGSRT
+81 LRGSRT
-87 HPVALHML
+87 HAVALHML
-95 GLLHAQRGK
+95 GLLHAQRGN

-115 ARADP
+115 ARVDP
-120 GNADVLFNYA
+120 GNPDVLFNYA

-143 AWLAK
+143 AWYAK
-148 VIALSPNFAGA
+148 VIALSPNFADA
-159 HLNRGAILLARKELH
+159 HLNRGAVLIARQELH

-180 DRAIAIA
+180 DRAIAIT

-199 FQQLGRLDEA
+199 FRQLGQLDDA
-209 HGSYQSAVELAPSDP
+209 HQNYQSAVELAPSNP
-224 QKHFALSEVL
+224 QYHFALSEVL
-234 TQMGRDDEAIGA
+234 TEMGRDDEAIGA

-278 REQAALDEAVESGV
+278 REQAALDEAVELGV
-292 VVDPFTFF
+292 LIDPFTFF
-300 HASSS
+300 HASTS
-305 PAHQLTCAKTYVAN
+305 PAHQLICAKTYVAN
-319 VAPDRGAAIRKTP
+319 VAPDRSAAIPRTP

-342 MSADFRSHATAHLMA
+342 MSADFRNHATAHLMA

-365 ERFDVS
+365 ERFDIS

-379 RGEMRNRL
+379 RSEMRNRL

-396 VSHLTDEDVA
+396 VSHLADEDVI
-406 KLIRQLDI
+406 KLIRRLDI

-432 ARRAAPIQVNYL
+432 ACRPAPIQVSYL

-451 ASYIDYIMADRI
+451 ASYIDYLMADRI
-463 VIPEAEQQHYAEKVI
+463 VIPEAEQQHYAEKVA
-478 YLPDSYQAS
+478 YLPDSYQAT
-487 DARRP
+487 DGKRP
-492 LLPNAPARNRVGLAD
+492 LLPNPPSRSEVGLAD

-515 NRTSKITPV
+515 NRPLKITPL

-531 LLTKTA
+531 LLAKTPE
-537 GSVLWL
+537 SVLWL
-543 LDGEPIARENLRR
+543 LDGDPIAKENLRR

-563 GAERIVFAPPVAA
+563 AAERIVFAPQVPA

-597 HTTASDALW
+597 HTGASDALW
-606 AGLPILTCLGTAF
+606 AGLPVLTCLGTTF

-634 ELVTHSLD
+634 DLVTQSLD

-650 IAHDSE
+650 IARDPE
-656 LRTAL
+656 LRAAL
-661 KSKLATNRTSWPL
+661 RSKLAAHRSTWPH
-674 FDTIGMTRHIEKAFN
+674 FDTVSMTRHIEKAFN
-689 EMWRRHCAGEA
+689 EMWRQHCAGEA
-700 PASFAV
+700 PASFAVETSP